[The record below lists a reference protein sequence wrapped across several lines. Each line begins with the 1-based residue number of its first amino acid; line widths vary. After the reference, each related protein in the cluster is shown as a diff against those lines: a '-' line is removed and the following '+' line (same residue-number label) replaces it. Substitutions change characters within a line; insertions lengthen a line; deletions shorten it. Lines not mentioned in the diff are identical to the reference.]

1 MKLDWIK
8 SGVLLVSMGMLLASF
23 YSCGSDTPKETV
35 PDVSHLNPQVNL
47 FRLDS
52 IFALS
57 DKEKAIEEVNNFFK
71 NYPAFANVYF
81 KKIVPIYSEDPAI
94 FKSNLSDFLDNEKIS
109 NLLDTTQVV
118 FPNMNRERA
127 DLKKAMSY
135 YMHYF
140 PDAEIPNFYSLI
152 SEFGIQS
159 FIFQDGDGL
168 EAKDGVGIG
177 LDMFLGKDFNYKQ
190 LDPRNPAFS
199 DYITEGYQRNRVIRQ
214 SMEVILDDQIGTLK
228 ANNLLAQMINEGKK
242 LYILDK
248 ILPFLDDHIV
258 LGFSKEKLQWLKANE
273 IEMWSFFLEND
284 LIYETS
290 VSKTFKYINPSP
302 SSPGMPA
309 EAPGR
314 TGVYIGFKIVERY
327 MSKNPN
333 ISLDELILED
343 DYQKMIKKYK
353 PPRKR

>member
-1 MKLDWIK
+1 MKLNWIK
-8 SGVLLVSMGMLLASF
+8 SRVWMFFLGMLLLSM
-23 YSCGSDTPKETV
+23 YSCGPDKHQEVV

-57 DKEKAIEEVNNFFK
+57 DKEKAIKGVDDFFK
-71 NYPAFANVYF
+71 NYPAFANIYF
-81 KKIVPIYSEDPAI
+81 KNIVPIYHEDPAV
-94 FKSNLSDFLDNEKIS
+94 FNASLSDFLDNEMIS

-118 FPNMNRERA
+118 FPDLNRERV
-127 DLKKAMSY
+127 DLKKALSY
-135 YMHYF
+135 YQHYF
-140 PDAEIPNFYSLI
+140 PEAKIPNFYSLI

-159 FIFQDGDGL
+159 FIFEDGEGN
-168 EAKDGVGIG
+168 EVMDGVGIG
-177 LDMFLGKDFNYKQ
+177 LDLFLGTDFNYKK
-190 LDPRNPAFS
+190 LDPRNAAFS
-199 DYITEGYQRNRVIRQ
+199 DYITEGYQRNRIVRQ

-242 LYILDK
+242 IYILDK

-258 LGFSKEKLQWLKANE
+258 LGFSKEKLEWLKENE

-290 VSKTFKYINPSP
+290 ASKTFKYINPSP

-333 ISLDELILED
+333 ISLDDLILED